1 MEPRFPEQ
9 GIVRSVG
16 ASGHLHRNGW
26 PRGWKAALAASRHDR
41 DRWIKPPG
49 ACKCRSL
56 DAIWSVPVYPGGGRV
71 RRVWRVAMSA
81 FAGGFVL
88 SPGVLRAQSAPVPLS
103 PQMAERS
110 AVRQT
115 DPQAYRID
123 VWRVD

>member
-1 MEPRFPEQ
+1 M
-9 GIVRSVG
+9 
-16 ASGHLHRNGW
+16 
-26 PRGWKAALAASRHDR
+26 
-41 DRWIKPPG
+41 KPPG

-88 SPGVLRAQSAPVPLS
+88 SPWLLRAQPAPVPLS

-123 VWRVD
+123 VWRVDEGLPQSSVTSIVQTRDGYLWLGTFNGLVR